1 MKKELHTDKI
11 IREKLKDFSVAP
23 PQHIFDN
30 VQASLAA
37 QKRKRRVAYISW
49 ISAAAVVLLAFIGGW
64 YFNESQ
70 NGESIQAVQ
79 SEISTQDEMPQK
91 PIEEQEQIPSTLNN
105 SIKDSEKREQ
115 NGVSEIQTPEKN
127 LVAENRKY
135 ATEQAVAEQPE
146 TIVNLS
152 DTEIPEMEEATIMED
167 ENAKIPAEENVTSS
181 EKNITTTENLPQELS
196 VYEKNLIAG
205 NVQKVN
211 ETAQKQGSWKLG
223 MNISPGYS
231 SQVANHSDSYNQN
244 MNYSGNNG
252 NANVAGGISVQYKTA
267 KRWSVE
273 SGVYYAKNGQK
284 SETSFDLFAFNQR
297 ADEIYAPV
305 GDSYFS
311 NAVNVTNGQLQ
322 MNGTAGVV
330 ALNGTPQGAEVTTN
344 LDESKLSSQNSL
356 VTSGEFS
363 QVFEFVEIPLLVRYR
378 LIDAKFGLELLGGF
392 NAGIVVGNDAY
403 LDNEFGLQNV
413 GKTEDISPINLSGTL
428 GVGLNYELGK
438 HISLGF
444 EPRLNYYLS
453 SINQNPDVEFRPYR
467 IGFYTGIYYEF

>member
-1 MKKELHTDKI
+1 MKNELHTDKI
-11 IREKLKDFSVAP
+11 IQEKLKDFSLAP

-37 QKRKRRVAYISW
+37 QKRKRRIAYISW

-70 NGESIQAVQ
+70 NRKSIQAVQ
-79 SEISTQDEMPQK
+79 SEISTQENPQRLL
-91 PIEEQEQIPSTLNN
+91 EQQEQISTPPN
-105 SIKDSEKREQ
+105 SETKESEKKEQ
-115 NGVSEIQTPEKN
+115 IVNSEIRLPEKN
-127 LVAENRKY
+127 LVAENNKLI
-135 ATEQAVAEQPE
+135 TELEVEEQSE
-146 TIVNLS
+146 TTVNLN
-152 DTEIPEMEEATIMED
+152 EATIPEIEDAKITED
-167 ENAKIPAEENVTSS
+167 ENAKILVEERVAILEKDSPVT
-181 EKNITTTENLPQELS
+181 EKTQQELTA
-196 VYEKNLIAG
+196 YEKTLIAG
-205 NVQKVN
+205 NVQKAS
-211 ETAQKQGSWKLG
+211 ETDQKQGSWKLG
-223 MNISPGYS
+223 MSISPGYS
-231 SQVANHSDSYNQN
+231 SQVTNHSDSYNQN
-244 MNYSGNNG
+244 MNYTGNTG
-252 NANVAGGISVQYKTA
+252 NANVSGGIMVQYKTA

-284 SETSFDLFAFNQR
+284 SVNSFDLFAFNQR
-297 ADEIYAPV
+297 ADEMYAPV

-311 NAVNVTNGQLQ
+311 NAVNVTNGQLE

-330 ALNGTPQGAEVTTN
+330 ALNGTPRGAEVTTN
-344 LDESKLSSQNSL
+344 MDESKLSSQNSL

-378 LIDAKFGLELLGGF
+378 LIDSKFGLELLGGF

-413 GKTEDISPINLSGTL
+413 GKTEDISPFNLSGTL

-438 HISLGF
+438 HFSLGF
-444 EPRLNYYLS
+444 EPRFNYYLS

-467 IGFYTGIYYEF
+467 IGFYTGVYYEF